1 MNKVKI
7 AVNDLRDVLK
17 RGGTA
22 VDSAIATLFCNGL
35 YSSHSMGIGGGFF
48 MTIYHKESGT
58 VQTLDAREV
67 APSKSTVDMFHGDP
81 NKSQIGEY

>member
-1 MNKVKI
+1 MIWLKVEFSDFR
-7 AVNDLRDVLK
+7 NVLK

-48 MTIYHKESGT
+48 MTMYNKETGI
-58 VQTLDAREV
+58 VETLDAREV
-67 APSKSTVDMFHGDP
+67 ASKGMLTSLKKVSNEKIIF
-81 NKSQIGEY
+81 